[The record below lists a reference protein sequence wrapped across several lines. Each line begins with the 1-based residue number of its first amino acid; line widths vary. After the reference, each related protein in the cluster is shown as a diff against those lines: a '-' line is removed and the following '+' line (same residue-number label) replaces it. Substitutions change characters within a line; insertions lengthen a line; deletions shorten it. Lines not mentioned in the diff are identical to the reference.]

1 MATYLVTGAAGFI
14 GSSITRELV
23 ARGERVR
30 AIDNFETGKIENLE
44 SVLDEIEFHECDIL
58 DYANFAD
65 LCQGVD
71 FILHQAAL
79 PSVPLSIADPARSH
93 HININGTFNVL
104 LAARRAK
111 VKRVV
116 YAASSSA
123 YGETAVLPKQESMKP
138 DPISPYA
145 VQKLTGELYMRCFA
159 RIYGV
164 ETVCLRYFNIFGP
177 RQDPGSP
184 YSGVISKFITAMLK
198 GESPV
203 IHGDGEQT
211 RDFTYVDNAVAANL
225 AAAIAPADNVAGEC
239 FNIGMGQRISLNLT
253 CRLLAEITGYSGNIK
268 YGAPRI
274 GDVRDSLA
282 DISRSR
288 KLLGYEPLVSFKEGL
303 RRTVDWYKIRR
314 PAPVAALMTRTA
326 ALAVP

>member
-1 MATYLVTGAAGFI
+1 MAIYLVTGAAGFI

-30 AIDNFETGKIENLE
+30 AIDNFETGKLENLDG
-44 SVLDEIEFHECDIL
+44 VLDQIDFHEVDIL
-58 DYANFAD
+58 DYPNFAD
-65 LCQGVD
+65 LCHGVD
-71 FILHQAAL
+71 YVLHQAAL

-93 HININGTFNVL
+93 YININGTFNVL

-123 YGETAVLPKQESMKP
+123 YGETAVLPKHEGMVP

-145 VQKLTGELYMRCFA
+145 VQKLTGELYMRCFF

-184 YSGVISKFITAMLK
+184 YSGVIAKFITAMLK

-203 IHGDGEQT
+203 VNGDGEQT

-225 AAAIAPADNVAGEC
+225 AAVLAPAEGVVGEC
-239 FNIGMGQRISLNLT
+239 FNIGTGERLSLNLT
-253 CRLLAEITGYSGNIK
+253 CRLLAEITGFTGGIE
-268 YGAPRI
+268 YGPVRN

-282 DISRSR
+282 DISRAR
-288 KLLGYEPLVSFKEGL
+288 KMLRYSPLVNFREGL
-303 RRTVDWYKIRR
+303 RRTVDWYSTRKPT
-314 PAPVAALMTRTA
+314 PASIPMARVAACA
-326 ALAVP
+326 AS